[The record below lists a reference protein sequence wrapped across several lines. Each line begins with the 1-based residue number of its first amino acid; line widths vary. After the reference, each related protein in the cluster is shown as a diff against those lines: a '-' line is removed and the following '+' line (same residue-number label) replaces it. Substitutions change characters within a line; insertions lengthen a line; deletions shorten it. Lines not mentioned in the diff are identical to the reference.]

1 MQITQIMTPD
11 VIAVAPDTPI
21 NEVARLMTAHG
32 ISGVPV
38 VEPESGQLVGIITE
52 LEMIERQADFDAP
65 IYSTFLDAMFVIQER
80 DGEEKLARILAT
92 RADQLMERTV
102 YSIREDAT
110 IQEVASLMFDR
121 KVNPVP
127 VISLEDELIGMVSRS
142 DIIRLMARDF
152 TEPGGEY
159 GVADAAAPEPAPG
172 VIAERD
178 VAAPVATTP
187 AETAPIAPMSVGG
200 SETIVVTSDDLAD
213 TTGAPA
219 GSQLGRGDRRDG

>member
-92 RADQLMERTV
+92 RADELMERTV

-110 IQEVASLMFDR
+110 VEEVASLMFER

-127 VISLEDELIGMVSRS
+127 VISLDDQLIGIVSRS
-142 DIIRLMARDF
+142 DVIRLMARDF
-152 TEPGGEY
+152 TEPGGEEPGTVDEDVRPAREGY
-159 GVADAAAPEPAPG
+159 AAQ
-172 VIAERD
+172 
-178 VAAPVATTP
+178 APVVTGP
-187 AETAPIAPMSVGG
+187 AETAPIESATRG
-200 SETIVVTSDDLAD
+200 SGERLVVSSDDFAE
-213 TTGAPA
+213 AEPPRR
-219 GSQLGRGDRRDG
+219 LGDA